1 MLSWGAVGGE
11 RGGREGEWILTV
23 FPCTAH
29 ITSLT
34 TFSPLFC
41 FVFVF
46 FLLFVFL
53 RNTSSSSPRYKN
65 NNYFLNGYREVW
77 LERAFK
83 ASSFDHLFSL
93 LTVKWH
99 HGPNASS
106 LQPPLYPL
114 HPPGCGPIFCLATR
128 CFSTDDSDWSA
139 STRTKKNTNE
149 INWFRRPFWIPGKN
163 VKAAVFNTVKPTGR
177 TGLRVVRRYE
187 IVLDIRWFIQ
197 LSHCLSWTGLAC
209 STVLMLVVHVG
220 IKLK

>member
-106 LQPPLYPL
+106 LQPPPL
-114 HPPGCGPIFCLATR
+114 P
-128 CFSTDDSDWSA
+128 SS
-139 STRTKKNTNE
+139 STRLWTDFLPSNQMFQHWWFWLVSQYENKKNNTNE
-149 INWFRRPFWIPGKN
+149 INWFRRPFWIPVKN

-177 TGLRVVRRYE
+177 TGLRVVRDSAGYKV
-187 IVLDIRWFIQ
+187 INTVVS
-197 LSHCLSWTGLAC
+197 LS
-209 STVLMLVVHVG
+209 
-220 IKLK
+220 